1 VRYAMLHM
9 NNGTIFEDIQTEFS
23 GLYPFLK
30 IEFFRYPDQDWNTNV
45 KTRKI
50 NPQERLS
57 RFLKEKECENF
68 DMGDTR
74 TVQELTEHFEKVFG
88 LSVSILRK
96 TGNVWVETILTPGW
110 TLKQQNREGELISLI
125 SGSH

>member
-1 VRYAMLHM
+1 M